1 MQMQGSSGKQHNLQ
15 LQAAS
20 PELMAAGRMARLK
33 ATRSETLDQAALVN
47 HEQHQCHGKPHA
59 SRKCQ
64 RRAKLFEECTSA
76 LCATPG
82 TGCG

>member
-1 MQMQGSSGKQHNLQ
+1 MQMQGSHGKQHKLQ
-15 LQAAS
+15 PQAAS

-33 ATRSETLDQAALVN
+33 ATRSEHFGPAALVN
-47 HEQHQCHGKPHA
+47 HEQHQCHRKPHA
-59 SRKCQ
+59 SRECQ

-82 TGCG
+82 CG